1 MNDPPSTTGSFN
13 AHPAALQQEPSYPHW
28 EEGCENDWTG
38 MLRLLTTTDADFS
51 SQFKHLLSRGAAAES
66 PVESQVRAIL
76 ARVQREGDDAV
87 LDLTRQFDGLTLTP
101 GTIRLTASEISNA
114 YSQCTAETLAALH
127 GAAENIRRFHGQQ
140 QPRSWMLDLDNGSRL
155 GWRMTPLRR
164 VGMYVPGGKAVY
176 PSTVLMCGIPAQ
188 VAGVPELV
196 ICTPA
201 KNGII
206 NPLIVVAA
214 DLVGAQA
221 IYKIGGAQAIAAMAF
236 GTASIPK
243 VDKIVGPGNQYV
255 ATAKRLVFGDV
266 GIDLLAGP
274 TELVIVADDSANPQ
288 FLAADLLSEAE
299 HTGAESVVCMTPS
312 ARLVPAIHQALADQL
327 ATLPRRDE
335 AERSLQGCSA
345 LIHTRDL
352 REAMTLANDIGPEHL
367 ELMVEDAERW
377 LDQVTCA
384 GAIFLGHYSPAA
396 IGDYYAGPN
405 HVLPTGGTARFS
417 SPLNVD
423 DFIKKSS
430 VIYYTAER
438 LLNDTA
444 PASTLA
450 RLEGYEGHARA
461 ITIRSQPEA

>member
-1 MNDPPSTTGSFN
+1 
-13 AHPAALQQEPSYPHW
+13 
-28 EEGCENDWTG
+28 
-38 MLRLLTTTDADFS
+38 MLRVLTTTDDDFS
-51 SQFKHLLSRGAAAES
+51 LRFKHLLGRSAEAAS
-66 PVESQVRAIL
+66 SVESQVRTIL
-76 ARVQREGDDAV
+76 ARVQCEGDDAV
-87 LDLTRQFDGLTLTP
+87 LELTAQFDGLALTL
-101 GTIRLTASEISNA
+101 GTIRVSASEIATA
-114 YSQCTAETLAALH
+114 YTQCTAETLAALR
-127 GAAENIRRFHGQQ
+127 GAAENIHRFHRHQQ
-140 QPRSWMLDLDNGSRL
+140 RESWTLDLDDGSRL
-155 GWRMTPLRR
+155 GWRMTPLQR

-176 PSTVLMCGIPAQ
+176 PSTVLMCGIPAR
-188 VAGVPELV
+188 VAGVPDLV

-201 KNGII
+201 KGGFID
-206 NPLIVVAA
+206 PLILVAA
-214 DLVGAQA
+214 DLVGAQTV
-221 IYKIGGAQAIAAMAF
+221 YKIGGAQAIAAMAF

-255 ATAKRLVFGDV
+255 ATAKRLVFGEV

-288 FLAADLLSEAE
+288 FVVADLLSEAE
-299 HTGAESVVCMTPS
+299 HTGSESVVCMTPS
-312 ARLVPAIHQALADQL
+312 SRLVQAIHRALVDQL
-327 ATLPRRDE
+327 ATLPRRT
-335 AERSLQGCSA
+335 AAVRSLQGCSA

-352 REAMTLANDIGPEHL
+352 QEAVVLANTIGPEHL
-367 ELMVEDAERW
+367 ELMVEEAEGW

-417 SPLNVD
+417 SPLNID

-430 VIYYTAER
+430 IIRYTPER
-438 LLNDTA
+438 LLKDAA

-461 ITIRSQPEA
+461 MTIRTRLEARG

>member
-1 MNDPPSTTGSFN
+1 
-13 AHPAALQQEPSYPHW
+13 
-28 EEGCENDWTG
+28 
-38 MLRLLTTTDADFS
+38 
-51 SQFKHLLSRGAAAES
+51 
-66 PVESQVRAIL
+66 VRAIL

-87 LDLTRQFDGLTLTP
+87 LELTAQFDGLALTP
-101 GTIRLTASEISNA
+101 DTVRVASLEIATAYN
-114 YSQCTAETLAALH
+114 QCTAETLAALR
-127 GAAENIRRFHGQQ
+127 GAAENIRRFHRRQQ
-140 QPRSWMLDLDNGSRL
+140 RDSWMLDFDDGSRL

-196 ICTPA
+196 ICTPVRE
-201 KNGII
+201 GLI
-206 NPLIVVAA
+206 NPLILVAA

-221 IYKIGGAQAIAAMAF
+221 IYKVGGAQAIAAMAF

-255 ATAKRLVFGDV
+255 AMAKRLVFGEV

-274 TELVIVADDSANPQ
+274 TELVIIADDSANPQ

-312 ARLVPAIHQALADQL
+312 SRLVQAIPHALVDQL

-335 AERSLQGCSA
+335 AVRSLQGCSA

-367 ELMVEDAERW
+367 ELMIEDAERW

-430 VIYYTAER
+430 VIRYTAER
-438 LLNDTA
+438 LLDDST
-444 PASTLA
+444 PASRLA

-461 ITIRSQPEA
+461 MTIRAKPEPRG